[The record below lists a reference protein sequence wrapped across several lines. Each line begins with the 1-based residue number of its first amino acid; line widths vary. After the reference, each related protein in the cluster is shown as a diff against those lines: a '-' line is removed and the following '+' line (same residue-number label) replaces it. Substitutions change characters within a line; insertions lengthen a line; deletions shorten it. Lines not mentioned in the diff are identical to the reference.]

1 MGPSAYEKHM
11 ERCQARCNP
20 DEFNGISKE
29 IVDAAYKVH
38 TRLGPGLLE
47 SVYEACVAHE
57 LEKKGMKVRRQLA
70 LPVVYDGLEFKE
82 AYRLDLLLENSV
94 IVELKTT
101 EQIHPVH
108 RAQLLTYLKLSGRRL
123 GLLITFNTR
132 YIKQGISRVI
142 L

>member
-1 MGPSAYEKHM
+1 MFDAVKSSTTHTTAVACDHAIQKPV
-11 ERCQARCNP
+11 
-20 DEFNGISKE
+20 GIMR
-29 IVDAAYKVH
+29 
-38 TRLGPGLLE
+38 TRSHVSIGA
-47 SVYEACVAHE
+47 VVAHE

-82 AYRLDLLLENSV
+82 AYRLDLLVENSV